1 MGNYKWNT
9 NDADLTLP
17 WVVVLFVSRNKD
29 NKDLPDF
36 KQRRQAMFC
45 TKNLDKIYKKFKHF
59 VEDGV
64 PGEESRLYISNNARD
79 PKKVRQ
85 ALLHCLIDK
94 EDFNFEYIEATVAG
108 IAAKKENAVEK
119 KWFFDFDS
127 QNMTALTDFIQDIA
141 IAAPEVHISAQAT
154 PHGYA
159 VICDRGFD
167 CRKLL
172 EKWTDVGLKRD
183 DLICIKWERKL

>member
-1 MGNYKWNT
+1 MGNYKWNI

-85 ALLHCLIDK
+85 ALLHELIDR
-94 EDFNFEYIEATVAG
+94 EDFNFEYVEATVAG

-127 QNMTALTDFIQDIA
+127 QDVVALTEFIQDIA
-141 IAAPEVHISAQAT
+141 VVAPEVHVMSQPT

-172 EKWTDVGLKRD
+172 EKWTDVSLKRD
-183 DLICIKWERKL
+183 DLICVKWERKL